1 MEGNCIIR
9 HIYKAVANSQ
19 QAVVIQCDGWDNNP
33 SQKELTYYKMIQRKR
48 PFLNLKKMEG

>member
-9 HIYKAVANSQ
+9 HIYKAVAHSQ
-19 QAVVIQCDGWDNNP
+19 QTVVIQCDGCNNNP
-33 SQKELTYYKMIQRKR
+33 SQNEPTYYKMMKRKR